1 MLQCSVFVWV
11 HVLKILS
18 LMLEDSLILYYGFVP
33 VSVTYEGKEKGN
45 ECEMISF
52 PVLGL

>member
-1 MLQCSVFVWV
+1 MWM

-18 LMLEDSLILYYGFVP
+18 LMLEDLLIVYYSFVP
-33 VSVTYEGKEKGN
+33 DSVTYEGKEKGN

>member
-1 MLQCSVFVWV
+1 MWM

-18 LMLEDSLILYYGFVP
+18 LMLLIVYESFVP
-33 VSVTYEGKEKGN
+33 DSVTYEGKEKGN